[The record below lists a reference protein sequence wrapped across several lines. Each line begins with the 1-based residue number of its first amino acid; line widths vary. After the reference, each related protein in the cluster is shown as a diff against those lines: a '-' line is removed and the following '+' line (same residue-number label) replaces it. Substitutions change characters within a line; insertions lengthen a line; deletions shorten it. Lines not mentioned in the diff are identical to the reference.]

1 MKYEGDEDLHFF
13 LLKECLYKNK
23 KFSGAVLPAYWI
35 VEHLNLVRQTLQVN
49 RPVRQ
54 ELALSWPANLQPLA
68 LCRVQELGG
77 GAEVAGDPQ
86 VLLPVRPGVHG
97 GHR

>member
-1 MKYEGDEDLHFF
+1 MKVTRICTFF
-13 LLKECLYKNK
+13 SAKRVFIYL
-23 KFSGAVLPAYWI
+23 FFISGAVLPAYWI